1 MEFIL
6 AICIGVTLSAAC
18 GFRIFI
24 PPLIVSFAANYG
36 DFPLP
41 SEFAWVGTPMGLIV
55 LAIATIVEVGA
66 YYIPVVDNL
75 LDTIEI
81 PTAIAIGTAIT
92 ASTLGTSEID
102 PILQWSLAAVVGGG
116 AAGTME
122 GVTVITR
129 AASTGFTGGLG
140 NPGVSTTEAL
150 SAAVLSI
157 LALTAPILAVVLAIA
172 LLFWGATK
180 IIRFLGKRRKS

>member
-1 MEFIL
+1 MDLFL
-6 AICIGVTLSAAC
+6 AICVGVTLSAAC

-24 PPLIVSFAANYG
+24 PPFIMSLAANYG
-36 DFPLP
+36 NFPIP
-41 SEFAWVGTPMGLIV
+41 RDFAWVGTEMGLMV

-81 PTAIAIGTAIT
+81 PTAIAIGTTIMGA
-92 ASTLGTSEID
+92 TLGMSEID
-102 PILQWSLAAVVGGG
+102 PILQWLLAAVVGGG

-122 GVTVITR
+122 GVTVMTR

-140 NPGVSTTEAL
+140 NPFLSTTEAL
-150 SAAVLSI
+150 SAAVLSV
-157 LALTAPILAVVLAIA
+157 LALTAPLLAWVLAIA
-172 LLFWGATK
+172 IVFWAAHK
-180 IIRFLGKRRKS
+180 ILHFLGKRRKS

>member
-1 MEFIL
+1 MDLIL
-6 AICIGVTLSAAC
+6 AICVGVTLSAAC

-24 PPLIVSFAANYG
+24 PPFIMSLAANYG
-36 DFPLP
+36 DFPIP
-41 SEFAWVGTPMGLIV
+41 RDFAWVGTEMGLMV

-81 PTAIAIGTAIT
+81 PTAIAIGTTIMG
-92 ASTLGTSEID
+92 ASLGMSEID

-122 GVTVITR
+122 GVTVMTR

-140 NPGVSTTEAL
+140 NPLVSTTEAL
-150 SAAVLSI
+150 SAAVLSV

-172 LLFWGATK
+172 LLFWAANK
-180 IIRFLGKRRKS
+180 ILRFLSKRRKS